1 MGSVNPWH
9 LDLRRVPGM
18 DYFDIPVDSRG
29 YQAYCPCTLGPRTLA
44 GVRGPTPN
52 YPVVALFTKQFVSSL
67 LPEMN
72 DEREEHMANPDNAH
86 GVRGSQKLL
95 ERLARNGDVPNV
107 EEIKKALQ
115 LPAAVK
121 IPNWLI
127 RGLPPV
133 YLELEG
139 TLEVPI
145 AQVNEV
151 VGRFVALNDSAI
163 NLKIFI
169 NGTPIPDIAQIVV
182 RNTPGE
188 E

>member
-1 MGSVNPWH
+1 
-9 LDLRRVPGM
+9 
-18 DYFDIPVDSRG
+18 
-29 YQAYCPCTLGPRTLA
+29 
-44 GVRGPTPN
+44 
-52 YPVVALFTKQFVSSL
+52 
-67 LPEMN
+67 
-72 DEREEHMANPDNAH
+72 MANPDNAH

-95 ERLARNGDVPNV
+95 EHLARNGDVPNV

-115 LPAAVK
+115 LPATVK

-139 TLEVPI
+139 TVEVPI